1 MTLKHVN
8 FGMYLGLS
16 LEFLFEMIREHQLSF
31 FFSPILR
38 KWYFKFETISYR
50 DLGPFDGSPLWS
62 QRRNWWVDGF
72 RCGFSF
78 INFFFFFYFF
88 FFRET
93 NTNTHTQT
101 QGSDFNVVSLS
112 FVCVFVSQ
120 KKESIII
127 LHYLREYVVC
137 SITCLT
143 LF

>member
-8 FGMYLGLS
+8 LGTYLGLS
-16 LEFLFEMIREHQLSF
+16 LEFLSRWLESINFLF
-31 FFSPILR
+31 FPPILP

-78 INFFFFFYFF
+78 INFFFFFFF
-88 FFRET
+88 FFFPR
-93 NTNTHTQT
+93 NKHKHTHTQT

-112 FVCVFVSQ
+112 FVCGLVSQ

-137 SITCLT
+137 SITYLT